1 MRGQKRLKPKIMFLI
16 FVSIGFDPKKQI
28 AITFKV
34 TYCERSLNFMDIHIH
49 KSSKIDR
56 FKGSEIH

>member
-1 MRGQKRLKPKIMFLI
+1 MPKIMFLI
-16 FVSIGFDPKKQI
+16 FVQLDLIPPKKN
-28 AITFKV
+28 AIIFKA
-34 TYCERSLNFMDIHIH
+34 TYCERSLNVMDIHIH